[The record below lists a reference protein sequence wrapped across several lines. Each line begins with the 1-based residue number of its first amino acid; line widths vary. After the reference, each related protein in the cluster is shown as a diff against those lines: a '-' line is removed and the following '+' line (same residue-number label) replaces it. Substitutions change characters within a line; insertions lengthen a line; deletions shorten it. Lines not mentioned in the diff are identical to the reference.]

1 MFMLVS
7 VSFIVT
13 STVTM
18 TLNTLPYF
26 QQHHHEENAS
36 SNSST
41 TLRPTTSSSPAA
53 AHNTMTTTPEYDAD
67 TTDNPVMAAIETVC
81 VAWFTFEF
89 LIRCVKFALPQSTPA
104 VLFSEAY
111 GSCSVECRV

>member
-1 MFMLVS
+1 MLVS

-41 TLRPTTSSSPAA
+41 TLIQTSSSPAPA
-53 AHNTMTTTPEYDAD
+53 TSAMSTTPSYDAD
-67 TTDNPVMAAIETVC
+67 TSDNPVMAAIETVC

-89 LIRCVKFALPQSTPA
+89 LSRCVKFALSQST
-104 VLFSEAY
+104 VLSSET
-111 GSCSVECRV
+111 